1 MNQPKKVIP
10 VKYFIYGMVITAM
23 LIAGVFYFLW
33 SKEAGEKKLLAEKG
47 IKGEAWVLRLYEQKG
62 TSKKNKHRTYQ
73 HFMEVAFFA
82 DTAAAKPVTKDTA
95 VSKAKNGTDLVDK
108 LFNKME
114 AETKP
119 FGVYQTLSIP
129 ISRVAFK
136 KYNKD
141 DKVKIVYLKE
151 DLNVVKL
158 EEELY

>member
-1 MNQPKKVIP
+1 MNQERKVIP
-10 VKYFIYGMVITAM
+10 VKYFVYGMIITAL

-33 SKEAGEKKLLAEKG
+33 NKEAGEKKLLAEKG

-62 TSKKNKHRTYQ
+62 SGKNKYRTYQ

-82 DTAAAKPVTKDTA
+82 DTATAKPVTKDTA
-95 VSKAKNGTDLVDK
+95 VSKAKNGSDLVDK

-129 ISRVAFK
+129 VSGVAFK

-151 DLNVVKL
+151 DLKVVRL
-158 EEELY
+158 AEEMK